1 MSNTEYISTKV
12 TLSKIVE
19 EKIFFNVPIYQRL
32 YVWKQAQINT
42 LLEDLENAF
51 LANDDKYFLGGVMTV
66 RNDNLYDLVDGQQRF
81 TTLWLI
87 CNVLKNILH
96 NDTPRTISD
105 FCVSENQKRI
115 TFSIREKITEFI
127 SKLHFEDTS
136 IGEYSN
142 IPDVS
147 NMMSAIGDI
156 KLFMENE
163 KRQNKLKEFAEFIAT
178 KVILVRTE
186 IPENADL
193 NKIFELINGRGQQLS
208 HTDIL
213 KSKILDIIRRTIPD
227 DKDKLIRYSQIWD
240 SCSDMSGYIESNIY
254 RQDSKLTWK
263 NLLIDKD
270 DAEDNNTYLK
280 DFNDDFFQK
289 YIETEISQENI
300 NSENSSD
307 LLSIIND
314 KGGDN
319 ENTAN
324 SGIEDRDEVVR
335 SIVSFPMLLLYT
347 LRIFLI
353 QKGLDL
359 YDCERNDI
367 NIFNEKKLLLIFKPF
382 LAWLNKNPNEAAN
395 FISLLWKF
403 RVAFDK
409 YIVKFVNSDDCNDTI
424 LAIKKPRIYKND
436 KNDTLSVSRSSKE
449 QINDMSQLQS
459 MLYFS
464 QPRIYEHWICPFIY
478 ETFKEDDHK
487 NLLAYLQQLDN
498 NLLCLSHDEDMII
511 RTYNVMNNGLKAAS
525 PGDYSSYFIDRIS
538 ESKGCGFAHY
548 LFYKMDYMLWK
559 INTSDRE
566 NRWRNYRITSKNSV
580 EHISAQTP
588 KYDKEKIANCDGF
601 GNLALI
607 SSQDNSS
614 YNNKAFTE
622 KRAAYI
628 EKRNNTGSID
638 SLKSDMIYEYYET
651 WDAIEIE
658 NHFNSMEK
666 VATEYFKK
674 TCGEFA
680 DTQSENNRYRKWIE
694 RNYENNKQTLLQ
706 AVFNEDPN
714 LGCQSTFPSLDQLK
728 NMEETKRIFQ
738 NNESLIVEPKHKED
752 FTNDEMNYYLAHYP
766 QAIKLATQDKFK
778 VSLYDGSKRII
789 LLDGVKEGVYNY
801 QELLM
806 VIIACHLEKE
816 LIKTTHFTN
825 YCDFRSIH
833 LYLQNNRI
841 CRQVD
846 EGEEYEK
853 IYLNIWFDYDT
864 RQMNYQ
870 LDFSELVHKT
880 IFCREMKKYGWVK
893 VKNDRKYL
901 YIENRPFLLQF
912 EKNSD
917 YVQIARRTAREI
929 KELFRRLCT
938 IVI

>member
-1 MSNTEYISTKV
+1 MSNTEYSSKKV
-12 TLSKIVE
+12 TLSDIVE

-105 FCVSENQKRI
+105 FCESENQKRI

-127 SKLHFEDTS
+127 SKLHIEDTS
-136 IGEYSN
+136 IEEYSN

-289 YIETEISQENI
+289 YIETELSQENI
-300 NSENSSD
+300 NSENPSD

-324 SGIEDRDEVVR
+324 SGIEDKDEVVR

-382 LAWLNKNPNEAAN
+382 LAWLNKNPNEATN

-409 YIVKFVNSDDCNDTI
+409 YIVKFVTSDDCNDTI

-478 ETFKEDDHK
+478 ETFKEDDPK
-487 NLLAYLQQLDN
+487 NLLVYLQQLDN
-498 NLLCLSHDEDMII
+498 NLLCLLHDEDMII
-511 RTYNVMNNGLKAAS
+511 RTYNVMNGGLKAS
-525 PGDYSSYFIDRIS
+525 SFCDYSNYFINRIN
-538 ESKGCGFAHY
+538 EAKGCGFAHY

-674 TCGEFA
+674 TCLEFA
-680 DTQSENNRYRKWIE
+680 DTQSEDNRYRKWIE

-706 AVFNEDPN
+706 AVFNEDPY

-870 LDFSELVHKT
+870 LNFSELAHKT

-901 YIENRPFLLQF
+901 YNEDKSFLHQF
-912 EKNSD
+912 TKNSD
-917 YVQIARRTAREI
+917 YVQIAIRTACEI
-929 KELFRRLCT
+929 KELLRRLCA

>member
-96 NDTPRTISD
+96 NDTPRIISD
-105 FCVSENQKRI
+105 FCESENQKRI

-127 SKLHFEDTS
+127 SKLHIDTS
-136 IGEYSN
+136 IDEYSN

-289 YIETEISQENI
+289 YIETELSQENI
-300 NSENSSD
+300 NSENPSD

-324 SGIEDRDEVVR
+324 SGIEDKDEVVR

-409 YIVKFVNSDDCNDTI
+409 YIVKFVTSDDCNDTI

-478 ETFKEDDHK
+478 ETFKEDDPK
-487 NLLAYLQQLDN
+487 NLLVYLQQLDN
-498 NLLCLSHDEDMII
+498 NLLCLPHDEDMII
-511 RTYNVMNNGLKAAS
+511 RTYNVMNGGLKAS
-525 PGDYSSYFIDRIS
+525 SFCDYSSYFINRIN
-538 ESKGCGFAHY
+538 EAKGCGFAHY

-614 YNNKAFTE
+614 YYCCPVKL
-622 KRAAYI
+622 KRA
-628 EKRNNTGSID
+628 
-638 SLKSDMIYEYYET
+638 
-651 WDAIEIE
+651 
-658 NHFNSMEK
+658 
-666 VATEYFKK
+666 
-674 TCGEFA
+674 
-680 DTQSENNRYRKWIE
+680 
-694 RNYENNKQTLLQ
+694 
-706 AVFNEDPN
+706 
-714 LGCQSTFPSLDQLK
+714 
-728 NMEETKRIFQ
+728 
-738 NNESLIVEPKHKED
+738 
-752 FTNDEMNYYLAHYP
+752 
-766 QAIKLATQDKFK
+766 
-778 VSLYDGSKRII
+778 
-789 LLDGVKEGVYNY
+789 
-801 QELLM
+801 
-806 VIIACHLEKE
+806 
-816 LIKTTHFTN
+816 
-825 YCDFRSIH
+825 
-833 LYLQNNRI
+833 
-841 CRQVD
+841 
-846 EGEEYEK
+846 
-853 IYLNIWFDYDT
+853 
-864 RQMNYQ
+864 
-870 LDFSELVHKT
+870 
-880 IFCREMKKYGWVK
+880 
-893 VKNDRKYL
+893 
-901 YIENRPFLLQF
+901 
-912 EKNSD
+912 
-917 YVQIARRTAREI
+917 
-929 KELFRRLCT
+929 
-938 IVI
+938 

>member
-96 NDTPRTISD
+96 NDTPRIISD
-105 FCVSENQKRI
+105 FCESENQKRI

-127 SKLHFEDTS
+127 SKLHIDTS
-136 IGEYSN
+136 IDEYSN

-289 YIETEISQENI
+289 YIETELSQENI
-300 NSENSSD
+300 NSENPSD

-324 SGIEDRDEVVR
+324 SGIEDKDEVVR

-409 YIVKFVNSDDCNDTI
+409 YIVKFVTSDDCNDTI

-478 ETFKEDDHK
+478 ETFKEDDPK
-487 NLLAYLQQLDN
+487 NLLVYLQQLDN
-498 NLLCLSHDEDMII
+498 NLLCLPHDEDMII
-511 RTYNVMNNGLKAAS
+511 RTYNVMNGGLKAS
-525 PGDYSSYFIDRIS
+525 SFCDYSSYFINRIN
-538 ESKGCGFAHY
+538 EAKGCGFAHY

-901 YIENRPFLLQF
+901 YIENRPFLFQF